1 MKLIYAFLVL
11 LCMAIAVT
19 AYTHAVLNA
28 QDPDHPDKCYDKT
41 TKKYYNVG
49 NNRVEGKC
57 ERAHCSLNDYEL
69 TFTG

>member
-1 MKLIYAFLVL
+1 MKLVYAFLVL
-11 LCMAIAVT
+11 FCLIFAVT
-19 AYTHAVLNA
+19 GYTNIVSNA
-28 QDPDHPDKCYDKT
+28 RDPDHADKCYDKT

-69 TFTG
+69 TYTG